1 MKVEKVKMKVKVYFL
16 KKTKKQKFGF

>member
-1 MKVEKVKMKVKVYFL
+1 MKVEQVKMKVKVYFL